1 MLFEGNDYN
10 FDMAYYSL
18 PGMPTNMEKMGSKN
32 ILSPYEGFLRGN
44 MFKDEYDPYKNLTYL
59 KLKPKTN
66 QEKLLYEI
74 MSLCFAINDLNLY
87 LDLNPNDMES
97 FNLLKSYI
105 KEKNKLTDTYVNQY
119 GPLVIDETTG
129 SKYEW
134 LNDWP
139 WDSKR
144 GDMYV

>member
-1 MLFEGNDYN
+1 
-10 FDMAYYSL
+10 
-18 PGMPTNMEKMGSKN
+18 
-32 ILSPYEGFLRGN
+32 
-44 MFKDEYDPYKNLTYL
+44 
-59 KLKPKTN
+59 
-66 QEKLLYEI
+66 
-74 MSLCFAINDLNLY
+74 
-87 LDLNPNDMES
+87 MES

-105 KEKNKLTDTYVNQY
+105 KEKNKLTDTYINQY